1 MSTLS
6 VNILDL
12 DHPAPAQGSV
22 PERDFPQRSTD
33 ESIASIIRQHGSALS
48 HYLHCLTRGDHHRAQ
63 DIYQETLIRA
73 WTHPECCREGVAN
86 NRPWLF
92 TVARRFSIDQLRAA
106 TARLTEASG
115 EFLADCADP
124 VDQVDR
130 LLIAGEVRA
139 ALKSLSPRHRE
150 VLWEIYFEDRS
161 VAEAAERLGIP
172 VGTVKSRAYY
182 ALRSLKGA
190 LAERGLGQTTIH
202 P

>member
-1 MSTLS
+1 VSTLS
-6 VNILDL
+6 INNPDL
-12 DHPAPAQGSV
+12 DHPAPARGSV

-33 ESIASIIRQHGSALS
+33 ESIAGIIDQHGAALS
-48 HYLHCLTRGDHHRAQ
+48 RFLHRLTRGDHHRAE
-63 DIYQETLIRA
+63 DIYQETLVRA
-73 WTHPECCREGVAN
+73 WKHPECCQEGNAT

-92 TVARRFSIDQLRAA
+92 TVARRYSIDQLRAA

-115 EFLADCADP
+115 EHLTDCADP

-150 VLWEIYFEDRS
+150 VLWEMYFEDHS

-172 VGTVKSRAYY
+172 AGTVKSRAYY
-182 ALRSLKGA
+182 ALHALKGA
-190 LAERGLGQTTIH
+190 LAERGLDQTTIH
-202 P
+202 L

>member
-1 MSTLS
+1 M
-6 VNILDL
+6 
-12 DHPAPAQGSV
+12 
-22 PERDFPQRSTD
+22 
-33 ESIASIIRQHGSALS
+33 
-48 HYLHCLTRGDHHRAQ
+48 
-63 DIYQETLIRA
+63 
-73 WTHPECCREGVAN
+73 
-86 NRPWLF
+86 
-92 TVARRFSIDQLRAA
+92 RAA

-115 EFLADCADP
+115 ELLADCADP
-124 VDQVDR
+124 VDQVER

-190 LAERGLGQTTIH
+190 LAERGIGQTTIH